1 MRVRRAGALGT
12 IDVRSGGFGRADA
25 AVRRSS
31 GRGALAGGRLGS
43 RPFDTRATIW
53 DCALRRPVAD
63 VLRIK
68 TRNVA
73 SVRVDVRR
81 ARVTCGVR
89 LVVDSDGPLTVRLAG
104 CPGR

>member
-1 MRVRRAGALGT
+1 
-12 IDVRSGGFGRADA
+12 
-25 AVRRSS
+25 
-31 GRGALAGGRLGS
+31 
-43 RPFDTRATIW
+43 
-53 DCALRRPVAD
+53 VAD